1 MKLSA
6 VPTLIQTLHEDH
18 KNYAVLLNLLS
29 AEADKLERGDE
40 PDFVRMYDIAN
51 YMVSYPDTFHH
62 PHEELIFDVLRALDP
77 HCSAEILQ
85 LSDEHRQ
92 LAATGQSLKDAVNGA
107 INGAIIPMDMILD
120 NARAYVDLL
129 WKHMNMEEGTIFPKA
144 RSTLED
150 TEWQMIN
157 DNISQ
162 VEDPLFGDV
171 VQTQFKKLYEGI
183 IQNSDRSPSDVA

>member
-1 MKLSA
+1 MA
-6 VPTLIQTLHEDH
+6 TLLETLHDDH
-18 KNYAVLLNLLS
+18 KNYAVLLDLLS
-29 AEADKLERGDE
+29 TEADKLEKGDE

-77 HCSAEILQ
+77 DCSAQVLELNN
-85 LSDEHRQ
+85 EHKQ
-92 LAATGQSLKDAVNGA
+92 LADTGLALRDAVNGA
-107 INGAIIPMDMILD
+107 INDAIIPMDMILD
-120 NARAYVDLL
+120 NARAYINLL
-129 WKHMNMEEGTIFPKA
+129 WKHMNMEEGSIFPKA
-144 RSTLED
+144 KSTLED

-171 VQTQFKKLYEGI
+171 VQTQYAKLYEGI
-183 IQNSDRSPSDVA
+183 IQNTDTSLLFDNHR